1 MSGIDTAMLAAMRE
15 AIAEL
20 LPDTCSIL
28 SVTKTA
34 DGKGGWSESWG
45 TSASVA
51 CRLDIKSGMEQVVG
65 GGVQPYRHCMLS
77 IPYDTTITTDYRVL
91 HGGVTYNVLTVST
104 GQSWQAVKRVEVEA
118 L

>member
-1 MSGIDTAMLAAMRE
+1 MLDTSMLAAMRE

-20 LPDTCSIL
+20 LPDTCSVL

-34 DGKGGWSESWG
+34 DGKGGWTESYG
-45 TSASVA
+45 TTSVS

-77 IPYDTTITTDYRVL
+77 VPYDTTITTDYLVV